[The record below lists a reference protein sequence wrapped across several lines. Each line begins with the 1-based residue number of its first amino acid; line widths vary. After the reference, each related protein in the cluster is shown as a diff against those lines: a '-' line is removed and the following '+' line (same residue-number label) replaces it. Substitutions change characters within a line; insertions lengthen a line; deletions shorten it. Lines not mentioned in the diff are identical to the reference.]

1 MRKVICLAAAAW
13 LACLS
18 VSAWGG
24 EITEAPNYR
33 AYNDTFSSA
42 GQPDAEQLANAA
54 ESGVERVIYLSFAG
68 DSTALAG
75 EDGIVIENGMRYVQL
90 PVDWNAP
97 KVEDFRTFAAIMQAE
112 PTAKTLVHCQ
122 VNFRA
127 STFSFLYRVAI
138 LGESIPDAKPAL
150 DSVWNPNETWFRF
163 IRDTLDSY
171 DIPAQCDACDWGE
184 NEFVDP

>member
-1 MRKVICLAAAAW
+1 MHAMIRLAAVVL

-18 VSAWGG
+18 VSAFAADLA
-24 EITEAPNYR
+24 EAPNYR
-33 AYNDTFSSA
+33 DYNELFSSS
-42 GQPDAEQLANAA
+42 GQPDAAQLEHAA
-54 ESGVERVIYLSFAG
+54 ELGFERVIYLSFAG
-68 DSTALAG
+68 DSTALEG

-97 KVEDFRTFAAIMQAE
+97 KVDDFRTFAAIMQAE
-112 PTAKTLVHCQ
+112 PSAKTLVHCQ

-127 STFSFLYRVAI
+127 STFSFLYRVAV
-138 LGESIPDAKPAL
+138 LGESIPDAKAAL

-163 IRDTLDSY
+163 IRETLDSY
-171 DIPAQCDACDWGE
+171 GIPAQCDACDWGE